1 MSDAICPRCG
11 GPASRP
17 IHETYCARCDA
28 DAPTTSEMIATEMK
42 TTEPETAI
50 AAPCS
55 VSSTGQHK
63 FVMLGLG
70 SVCVFCGCRRAGE
83 P

>member
-1 MSDAICPRCG
+1 MSYDAICPRCG

-17 IHETYCARCDA
+17 IFEIYCVRCDA
-28 DAPTTSEMIATEMK
+28 DASRRSPVATETQ
-42 TTEPETAI
+42 TTGPETAI

-70 SVCVFCGCRRAGE
+70 SVCVFCGSSRGGE

>member
-1 MSDAICPRCG
+1 VSDTPCPRCG

-17 IHETYCARCDA
+17 IHEIYCARCDA
-28 DAPTTSEMIATEMK
+28 ATPALPQPVAIE
-42 TTEPETAI
+42 TEPTKSETAI
-50 AAPCS
+50 TAPCS
-55 VSSTGQHK
+55 VSSTGRHK

-70 SVCVFCGCRRAGE
+70 SVCVFCGCRRRGE